1 MDQAEIFR
9 DFAALPPEAQRI
21 VADLV
26 VLLRKQNEH
35 AKRIRKIKPTR
46 LVDEKFIGIWQDR
59 QEMQDSNAYVRSLRQ
74 QEWGIAQNVGHR

>member
-9 DFAALPPEAQRI
+9 DFAALPPEAQRL

-35 AKRIRKIKPTR
+35 TKRVRKIKPTR

-59 QEMQDSNAYVRSLRQ
+59 QEMQDSSAYVRSLRQ